1 LNERVEIT
9 SLRSANNDLK
19 RRLDETEK
27 ALATER
33 HVNKTI
39 LGIKEGPVHPI
50 VLPPVVHSGGS
61 PGVPMFLWSDW
72 HVGEFVDPEQV
83 YGYNEFNIEIAKRRV
98 ERLVNKSIDLATT
111 HVTHPD
117 YEYAV
122 VILGG
127 DFVSGWLH
135 EELVATDCCTPLQ
148 AARYAIQML
157 WGALQRMAD
166 AFKRL
171 TVVCVPGNH
180 GRLMKRP
187 PAKLGAYQAFDWLI
201 YGALQDFFLSD
212 TRMSFIVPAEG
223 DVVLNVAGT
232 RYLIMHGHELGVK
245 GGDGLIGS
253 IGPMMRGRLK
263 AGRAN
268 ASLGR
273 DFDVLVLGHF
283 HQSIWLPGSGL
294 IVNNSLIGYSE
305 YGRQMRFV
313 ATPPSQTM
321 WFSHEKYGPIRGD
334 QIFLEDNVDKPLLV
348 A

>member
-1 LNERVEIT
+1 M
-9 SLRSANNDLK
+9 K
-19 RRLDETEK
+19 RRLEETEK
-27 ALATER
+27 ALLNER
-33 HVNKTI
+33 QLNKTI
-39 LGIKEGPVHPI
+39 LGIKDGPIAPLSMPAI
-50 VLPPVVHSGGS
+50 SSIGGS
-61 PGVPMFLWSDW
+61 PGVPMFLWSDF
-72 HVGEFVDPEQV
+72 HIGERVDPEQV
-83 YGYNEFNIEIAKRRV
+83 YGYNEFDINIAQGRV
-98 ERLVNKSIDLATT
+98 SRLVNKCIDLATN

-148 AARYAIQML
+148 AVRYAVQML
-157 WGALQRMAD
+157 TGALQRMTD

-201 YGALQDFFLSD
+201 YSMLQDFFAPD
-212 TRMSFIVPAEG
+212 TRLSFIIPAEG

-263 AGRAN
+263 AGRSS

-294 IVNNSLIGYSE
+294 IVNNSLIGFSE
-305 YGRQMRFV
+305 YCKQMRFV

-321 WFSHEKYGPIRGD
+321 WFSHERYGPIRGD
-334 QIFLEDNVDKPLLV
+334 QIFLEDNVDKPRLM